1 MDQSV
6 DSEQQLL
13 EKIRQLP
20 REKVVEVEDFVE
32 FLVQRTQ
39 KSSQKVDWDREIVAM
54 ANDPEIQAEIAAI
67 DTEFADTEMD
77 GLRDS

>member
-67 DTEFADTEMD
+67 DTEFADTEVD